1 MRKRILDN
9 QLLDITINRLC
20 QQLIENHGEFE
31 DSVII
36 GLQPRGIYL
45 ANRIQSRLESILKK
59 PISLGYLDTT
69 FYRDDFRRRDTP
81 KKANATNI
89 SFIIED
95 KKVILID
102 DVLYTGRSIRASMD
116 AMIAFG
122 RPLKVELLVLIDRR
136 YSRQLPIE
144 PNYIGKHVNTIE
156 SQVVLVEWKEQ
167 GKKSD
172 NIWLL
177 NKEE

>member
-1 MRKRILDN
+1 MASSP
-9 QLLDITINRLC
+9 
-20 QQLIENHGEFE
+20 GEF
-31 DSVII
+31 IWPT
-36 GLQPRGIYL
+36 GLKDK
-45 ANRIQSRLESILKK
+45 LEEILKK
-59 PISLGYLDTT
+59 SISLGYLDTT
-69 FYRDDFRRRDTP
+69 FYRDDFRRRETP
-81 KKANATNI
+81 KIANATNI
-89 SFIIED
+89 SFIIEN

-102 DVLYTGRSIRASMD
+102 DVLFTGRSIRASLD

-122 RPLKVELLVLIDRR
+122 RPQNVELLVLINRR

-144 PNYIGKHVNTIE
+144 PNYVGKQVNTIE

-167 GKKSD
+167 GKNSD